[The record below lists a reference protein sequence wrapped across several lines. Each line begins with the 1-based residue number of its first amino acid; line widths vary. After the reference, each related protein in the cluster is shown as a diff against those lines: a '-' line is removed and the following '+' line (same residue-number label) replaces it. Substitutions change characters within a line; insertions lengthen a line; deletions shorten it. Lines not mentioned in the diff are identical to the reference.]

1 MGRRRNPSQLLRR
14 LSTPQG
20 QQAVADARDR
30 LTPPAAAQRALAQA
44 GRNLNGREYAMFTD
58 RRLAQWQGLSAL
70 AELVGDNF
78 PRGRIEV
85 GVWPGI
91 DERSLPL
98 AGALLTGPGCFDV
111 RDDGTVRIP
120 VGFDC
125 VQALVLQGTLEFD
138 AAGDVRLE
146 PSSLDICAFLATFL
160 ERKMT
165 ELAAILEVS
174 NAEIDL
180 RLSDGSTYEVYAGE
194 TFVSLHH
201 TSQHS
206 QTVRSIVNDPA
217 LSGLLPP
224 AAEAAL
230 VGYIDEYNKV
240 FDRTRR
246 TFHDMIDTAR
256 VVGRASDDRKTSPS
270 LFRELDARVISV
282 GDAWNDL
289 ERSRLLLAKHEA
301 VPARSIDDL
310 KTGGGRPRW
319 PDVFRVLSQLNYDL
333 IDLQASCRAVTAGAG
348 LLTQHYKDLTG
359 VDVDAEGWRRRGLSD
374 EDVAELVRRLS
385 R

>member
-44 GRNLNGREYAMFTD
+44 GRNLDKREDVLMD
-58 RRLAQWQGLSAL
+58 RRLAEWQGLSAL

-78 PRGRIEV
+78 PRVRIEV

-98 AGALLTGPGCFDV
+98 AGALLTGPECFDV

-120 VGFDC
+120 VGWDC
-125 VQALVLQGTLEFD
+125 VQALVLEGTLEFD

-146 PSSLDICAFLATFL
+146 PSSLDICTFLATL
-160 ERKMT
+160 LKRKMT
-165 ELAAILEVS
+165 ELAAALEAS
-174 NAEIDL
+174 NAAIDL

-224 AAEAAL
+224 AAEAVL

-240 FDRTRR
+240 FDLTKR
-246 TFHDMIDTAR
+246 TFDDMIDTASI
-256 VVGRASDDRKTSPS
+256 VGRASDDRKTSPS
-270 LFRELDARVISV
+270 LFLELDARVISV
-282 GDAWNDL
+282 GDAWGDL
-289 ERSRLLLAKHEA
+289 ARGRIILAQYEA

-310 KTGGGRPRW
+310 KTWWQKPRW
-319 PDVFRVLSQLNYDL
+319 PDLFAVLSRLNHDL
-333 IDLQASCRAVTAGAG
+333 LDLRESCRAVTTGAG

-359 VDVDAEGWRRRGLSD
+359 EDVDAEGWRRRGLSD